1 MNRQISLLVAA
12 TTSAV
17 VIAFLIPLGL
27 LVRSLA
33 EDRATADAEAEARNI
48 AILVSSLH
56 ENPDLEEAVEAA
68 DARSPVRTTVVLAE
82 GVRLG
87 SGDVAIEDSDVA
99 RGRTGTAFTTSTG
112 SGRRTVVPVLT
123 SNGTD
128 VVLTDV
134 TGSQLHQGVA
144 RAWVVLGA
152 LGMFM
157 LVTALGI
164 AGRIGRR
171 ISTPVTQ
178 VAAVADQLREGDLSA
193 RARVEGPFET
203 RALAVALNRLGG
215 RISELLV
222 AERAAVGDLSHRLRT
237 PVTALRIDVDGVQ
250 DDVLADRLRQHVGSL
265 QRTIDA
271 IVKDARRPLEHTI
284 DAACDAA
291 AVVAER
297 AAFWSVLAEDQEREI
312 GVAVAAGPLVVPL
325 DQRDLSDVVDILI
338 DNVFAHTPEGVGFT
352 VSLERVQGEVVLT
365 VSDRGGSG
373 DVAAD
378 QDHGRSGLG
387 LQIVRRTA
395 AAVLGTVDLVRAP
408 GGTTVTI
415 RLPLTDGLDHPGSHS
430 VL

>member
-17 VIAFLIPLGL
+17 VLAFLIPLGL

-33 EDRATADAEAEARNI
+33 EDRATADADAEARNI

-56 ENPDLEEAVEAA
+56 ESPGLAEAIEAA

-82 GVRLG
+82 DVRLG
-87 SGDVAIEDSDVA
+87 SGTVAIEDPDVA
-99 RGRTGTAFTTSTG
+99 RGRTGTAFTTSVG
-112 SGRRTVVPVLT
+112 SGRRTVVPVVT

-144 RAWVVLGA
+144 RAWLVLGA

-193 RARVEGPFET
+193 RARVEGPAET
-203 RALAVALNRLGG
+203 QALAVALNRLGG

-222 AERAAVGDLSHRLRT
+222 AERAVVGDLSHRLRT
-237 PVTALRIDVDGVQ
+237 PVTALRIDVDGVE
-250 DDVLADRLRQHVGSL
+250 DEALAERLRQHVGSL

-271 IVKDARRPLEHTI
+271 IVKDARRPVEHAM
-284 DAACDAA
+284 DAACDASE
-291 AVVAER
+291 VVAER
-297 AAFWSVLAEDQEREI
+297 AAFWSVLAEDQEREVRFAI
-312 GVAVAAGPLVVPL
+312 AAEPLVVPL
-325 DQRDLSDVVDILI
+325 DRRDLSDVVDILI

-352 VSLERVQGEVVLT
+352 VSLESVEGGVVLT
-365 VSDRGGSG
+365 VSDRGG
-373 DVAAD
+373 AAGGAEA

-387 LQIVRRTA
+387 LQIARRTA
-395 AAVLGTVDLVRAP
+395 AAVFGTLDMVRAP

-415 RLPLTDGLDHPGSHS
+415 RLPLAGPERHGRRS
-430 VL
+430 VV